1 MIRAE
6 NAIDQYLSR
15 YSRMVGDS
23 VSNDKIYGTLKTVNN
38 RTTAVSRRK
47 VDGSMDAPKK
57 IENWV
62 RDKKYRKGVS
72 VSPI

>member
-6 NAIDQYLSR
+6 NAIVQYLSR
-15 YSRMVGDS
+15 YSRMFGDS
-23 VSNDKIYGTLKTVNN
+23 NRKIYGTLKTVNN

-72 VSPI
+72 VRPI